1 MKNKDTSAWTQPKDP
16 LHKKL
21 MTLDDK
27 SNIYGEDLFNQKF
40 EPIEDKFLSAFDWDF
55 IKSYGDNTFEDMMKS
70 EMRDGQSQDFMSNQQ
85 QIGRHLRMKVID
97 WLYEVITKF
106 RITDRSI
113 MF

>member
-40 EPIEDKFLSAFDWDF
+40 EPIEDKFLSAFD
-55 IKSYGDNTFEDMMKS
+55 
-70 EMRDGQSQDFMSNQQ
+70 
-85 QIGRHLRMKVID
+85 
-97 WLYEVITKF
+97 
-106 RITDRSI
+106 
-113 MF
+113 